1 MVLSCGTN
9 FTGTLYCDKVTTV
22 FFTCKGTFHS
32 TSINRE
38 GCETSSAFCC
48 SSPCA
53 YEKARLRYF
62 NLHIKAIK
70 ISETHRLRF
79 TWEATAKGR
88 RSLTS
93 FEVDGGGIKCSL
105 ASKKNRSHFV
115 AVYVPVNF
123 VPHEKIMCMFPQSPS
138 RARLQRRSDRCL
150 IVDSINHKICISK

>member
-9 FTGTLYCDKVTTV
+9 FTGTLYCDKVTTF

-32 TSINRE
+32 TTINRE

-62 NLHIKAIK
+62 YRLDVAIN
-70 ISETHRLRF
+70 IPETHRLRF

-93 FEVDGGGIKCSL
+93 FAVDGGGMKCSL
-105 ASKKNRSHFV
+105 ASKKKKARAASITAACILYRSNPPHWGGGAKKIRSHFV
-115 AVYVPVNF
+115 TVQCACEV
-123 VPHEKIMCMFPQSPS
+123 
-138 RARLQRRSDRCL
+138 RTA
-150 IVDSINHKICISK
+150 

>member
-9 FTGTLYCDKVTTV
+9 FTGTLYCVKVTTV

-53 YEKARLRYF
+53 YENARPWWLNR
-62 NLHIKAIK
+62 LDVTVQ
-70 ISETHRLRF
+70 SPETHRLRF

-115 AVYVPVNF
+115 TVYVPVNF

-138 RARLQRRSDRCL
+138 RARLQR
-150 IVDSINHKICISK
+150 

>member
-32 TSINRE
+32 TTINRE

-62 NLHIKAIK
+62 NRHIKSL
-70 ISETHRLRF
+70 ISF
-79 TWEATAKGR
+79 V
-88 RSLTS
+88 
-93 FEVDGGGIKCSL
+93 VDGGGMKCPL
-105 ASKKNRSHFV
+105 ASKKVRSHFV
-115 AVYVPVNF
+115 TVYVPVKF
-123 VPHEKIMCMFPQSPS
+123 VPHERIMCMFPQSPS
-138 RARLQRRSDRCL
+138 RARLRRRSGRCL
-150 IVDSINHKICISK
+150 IADSINHKICISK

>member
-9 FTGTLYCDKVTTV
+9 FTGTLHCDKVTTV

-53 YEKARLRYF
+53 CENARLRYF
-62 NLHIKAIK
+62 DRLDVAIN

-88 RSLTS
+88 RSLKS
-93 FEVDGGGIKCSL
+93 FDVDGGRIKCSL
-105 ASKKNRSHFV
+105 ASKKIRSHLV
-115 AVYVPVNF
+115 AVYVPVKS

-138 RARLQRRSDRCL
+138 RARLRRRSDRCL